1 MLIWDESHNLQK
13 NVFFSQ
19 YVLFLCIRPPPEL
32 LPVLGLLERYMT
44 PTLDAVYIQICHINT
59 VRQAGFDPP
68 LHLVQNL
75 LNEKLML

>member
-13 NVFFSQ
+13 NVFPQNMSIFFS
-19 YVLFLCIRPPPEL
+19 FRPPPEL

-44 PTLDAVYIQICHINT
+44 PTLDAVYIHICHINT

-68 LHLVQNL
+68 LHRVQNL

>member
-1 MLIWDESHNLQK
+1 MGREPQSSEK
-13 NVFFSQ
+13 CFF
-19 YVLFLCIRPPPEL
+19 LTICPFFCIRPPPEL

-44 PTLDAVYIQICHINT
+44 PTLDAVYIHICHINT

-68 LHLVQNL
+68 LHRVQNL